1 MTKTT
6 LITGGTS
13 GIGLALAKEFAKNKF
28 DLVITG
34 RTMDR
39 LEKVAA
45 ELRSTFDVS
54 VLPIENN
61 LSNPQASKRLHDS
74 LAQQGVKVD
83 VLVNNAG
90 FGAQGAFVN
99 TDLALELDMIQVNI
113 TALTELVKLFL
124 PGMIAR
130 GQGKILNVASTAAF
144 QPGPFFAVYFAT
156 KAYVLSFTEAIA
168 EEARGTG
175 VTVTALCP
183 GPTATDFAKR
193 AGTEGKGIFRQGT
206 VMAVHELARIGYQ
219 GLMSGQPVVIAG
231 WRNQGVVFL
240 LRLAPRR
247 LVARI

>member
-130 GQGKILNVASTAAF
+130 GSG
-144 QPGPFFAVYFAT
+144 
-156 KAYVLSFTEAIA
+156 AIP
-168 EEARGTG
+168 RW
-175 VTVTALCP
+175 
-183 GPTATDFAKR
+183 
-193 AGTEGKGIFRQGT
+193 GTEPAAESLSRGP
-206 VMAVHELARIGYQ
+206 
-219 GLMSGQPVVIAG
+219 PVRAD
-231 WRNQGVVFL
+231 
-240 LRLAPRR
+240 
-247 LVARI
+247 